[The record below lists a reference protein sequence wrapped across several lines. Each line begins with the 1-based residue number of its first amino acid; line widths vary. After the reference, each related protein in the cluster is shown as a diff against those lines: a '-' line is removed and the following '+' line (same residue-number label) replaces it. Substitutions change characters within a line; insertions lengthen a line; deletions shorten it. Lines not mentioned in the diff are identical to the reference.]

1 MSGLNLYHS
10 QLHSRISSRIPIRV
24 WVVLGGMLLLL
35 ASCDPLTPTDAQP
48 QADPYLTALT
58 VQPGDLQFD
67 RLRDGVKDT
76 TILYRISVQSL
87 SGKALAVAPQY
98 LLIDTDL
105 NKTLITGAVSTF
117 NASTATYSTSFSIQ
131 TNTNVFKNME
141 LVVYAL
147 SGSQQLGNRI
157 VRKLS
162 LAGIPG
168 IRPVIAD
175 ARINPA
181 TVTIP
186 VSGQS
191 PKPIIFQADV
201 TDADGLDNIAQ
212 VYMTIRSLVNGNIV
226 ATRSLKLLSSSS
238 SLRTY
243 ADTLQVAST
252 NSPDR
257 YRVAF
262 FADDKSGLRSDSL
275 FKELEFIR

>member
-1 MSGLNLYHS
+1 MLGLNLFHTPL
-10 QLHSRISSRIPIRV
+10 QPRISSRIPV
-24 WVVLGGMLLLL
+24 GFWVVWGGVLLLL
-35 ASCDPLTPTDAQP
+35 ASCDPLTPIDEQP
-48 QADPYLTALT
+48 QADPYLTALS

-67 RLRDGVKDT
+67 RVRDGVKDT

-87 SGKALAVAPQY
+87 SGKPLAMAPQY
-98 LLIDTDL
+98 LLVDTDL
-105 NKTLITGAVSTF
+105 NKTLITGAITTF

-147 SGSQQLGNRI
+147 TGSQQLGNRI

-168 IRPVIAD
+168 IKPVIAD

-181 TVTIP
+181 SVTIP
-186 VSGQS
+186 ASGQA
-191 PKPIIFQADV
+191 PKPILFQADV
-201 TDADGLDNIAQ
+201 RDADGLDNIAQ

-238 SLRTY
+238 SQRTY

-252 NSPDR
+252 NNPDR

-262 FADDKSGLRSDSL
+262 YADDKSGLRSDSL